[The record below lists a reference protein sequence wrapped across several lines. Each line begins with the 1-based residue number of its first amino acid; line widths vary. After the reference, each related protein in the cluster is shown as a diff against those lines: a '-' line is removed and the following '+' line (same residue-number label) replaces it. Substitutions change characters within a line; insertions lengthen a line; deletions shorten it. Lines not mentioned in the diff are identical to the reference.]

1 MLPRRFSPL
10 ALALPLT
17 VGPFALSACGDSGA
31 GAETE
36 TSTTSD
42 ATGSSSTTGSGT
54 ESSTTG
60 EDMETETSGTETGGE
75 ELCEFQGVDF
85 ELGAPELLS
94 DMCLLDWDGEVF
106 DYKDNVYPYELN
118 TVLFSDY
125 AAKYRAIYIPPGETA
140 QYQDNA
146 VVELPVGSIILKSF
160 AFPADLRAPE
170 LDIDLIETRV
180 LVRFPNE
187 WKAYPYIWD
196 HALGDAV
203 LTVQGDTRVIE
214 FIGPDGEPR
223 TATYLVPQ
231 KNQCLS
237 CHETKDE
244 LDETVTTPIGPRPR
258 YLNRVADF
266 GDGPVNQL
274 SHYADAGWL
283 EGVPAIDT
291 IPTAWDH
298 RSYGDA
304 PIEQWTHAEL
314 TTAARDYLDINCAYC
329 HNPRG
334 VNGISSQLF
343 LNWDN
348 EDEFHLGFCKK
359 PGSAGKGG
367 EDREFDIVPGDAEA
381 SILVYRTE
389 TLDLGSMMPLIGRSL
404 AHDDGIELLRA
415 WIDGLPPDDCEGQGE
430 QPPMP

>member
-1 MLPRRFSPL
+1 MTPRPLHYLALAAPL
-10 ALALPLT
+10 AL
-17 VGPFALSACGDSGA
+17 FACGDSS
-31 GAETE
+31 AEGGTPSETGEATESSSTSTTDPGTE
-36 TSTTSD
+36 TSTE
-42 ATGSSSTTGSGT
+42 TGS
-54 ESSTTG
+54 E
-60 EDMETETSGTETGGE
+60 TETGGE
-75 ELCEFQGVDF
+75 ELCEFQGIDF
-85 ELGAPELLS
+85 DAGAPELLS
-94 DMCLLDWDGEVF
+94 DMCLVSWDGEVF
-106 DYKDNVYPYELN
+106 HYEDNVYPYDLN

-125 AAKYRAIYIPPGETA
+125 AVKDRAIYIPPGETA
-140 QYQDNA
+140 QYQDNDILD
-146 VVELPVGSIILKSF
+146 LPVGSVILKHFS
-160 AFPADLRAPE
+160 FPADLRVPD

-180 LVRFPNE
+180 LVRFPDE

-196 HALGDAV
+196 HELGDAV
-203 LTVQGDTRVIE
+203 LTVQGETRQID

-223 TATYLVPQ
+223 TANYLVPQ
-231 KNQCLS
+231 KNQCIS
-237 CHETKDE
+237 CHEIKDE
-244 LDETVTTPIGPRPR
+244 FDETITTPIGPRPR
-258 YLNRVADF
+258 YLNRLADF

-283 EGVPAIDT
+283 EGVPAIDS
-291 IPTAWDH
+291 IPAAWDH
-298 RSYGDA
+298 RTYGDMR
-304 PIEQWTHAEL
+304 IDQWTHEDI

-348 EDEFHLGFCKK
+348 EDEFNLGFCKK

-381 SILVYRTE
+381 SILVYRSE

-415 WIDGLPPDDCEGQGE
+415 WIDGLPPDDCSGGE
-430 QPPMP
+430 EPPPDPDPMP